1 MEMVPEIAPHFSSV
15 VSSPHH
21 HHHIANLTTQ
31 LTTGSKG
38 KSMGV
43 THSLEICTLSQRTLY
58 RNLTFSST
66 KVFHRICSRLEVTA
80 HQQTR
85 MWPRWRRHISIST
98 APFKDTSASCSYLTP
113 SILSTAVTLT
123 THSAQRFSAAREG
136 TGRCWG
142 TKRPERALLRVKSG
156 VTYGD
161 SYGRVATQRKP
172 AHLRRQLGT
181 LQRRLAR
188 ISSEEARPS
197 EADGRWY
204 QSALPHGGFGDRSLR
219 VYSLVKGLSGV
230 LTRNPCCSASWS
242 LVQCWSLLWRTQA
255 TNNKPRSSPHLPGSS
270 SSHIRL
276 LFQLLVLSNRLDL
289 LRAILNFYIT
299 EAQEQ
304 TWLHLQ

>member
-1 MEMVPEIAPHFSSV
+1 
-15 VSSPHH
+15 
-21 HHHIANLTTQ
+21 
-31 LTTGSKG
+31 
-38 KSMGV
+38 MGV

-80 HQQTR
+80 HQQNQ

-123 THSAQRFSAAREG
+123 THSAQRFSTAREG

-172 AHLRRQLGT
+172 AHL
-181 LQRRLAR
+181 
-188 ISSEEARPS
+188 
-197 EADGRWY
+197 DG
-204 QSALPHGGFGDRSLR
+204 S
-219 VYSLVKGLSGV
+219 
-230 LTRNPCCSASWS
+230 
-242 LVQCWSLLWRTQA
+242 
-255 TNNKPRSSPHLPGSS
+255 
-270 SSHIRL
+270 
-276 LFQLLVLSNRLDL
+276 LVLSKGGWPGFRVRKQGHQRQMAGGTNQLYHMEVL
-289 LRAILNFYIT
+289 GI
-299 EAQEQ
+299 EACESIA
-304 TWLHLQ
+304 L